1 MRLVKI
7 LLFLLPIIG
16 TGGSAIAK
24 DHNIKEFG
32 AVSDTTVLST
42 NSIQSAIDA
51 CSLEG
56 GTVLIPAGNW
66 LSGTLILRSN
76 VTLNLQKGA
85 TLYGSRHLSDYPGNV
100 PKYIALRTR
109 GNAKQLIYAEN
120 QHNIAIT
127 GEGEIDGQGRFF
139 ADKGA
144 PGVQYDR
151 PHLIQLINCQK
162 VLIEKVSLRNSGCWM
177 EHYLACDDLQI
188 IGIKVFNHSNK
199 NNDGIDIDGCNRV
212 TISNVIVD
220 SDDDA
225 LCIKSTS
232 GRASE
237 NITVSNCILSSHC
250 NAFKLGTE
258 TNTGFKNIAASNLVI
273 KPSVVSEK
281 YTYGH
286 LEGSSGLAL
295 EMVDGGI
302 LDGVVISNVK
312 IEGTFTPIFIRLGN
326 RARPYRDGQ
335 VITQVGQ
342 LKNVSIDNVM
352 VTGAKNLGCSI
363 TGIPGYPVK
372 NISLSNISITFEG
385 GGTREHVTRAIP
397 ELEKEYP
404 EAEMFDMLPSY
415 GFFIRHAENI
425 RFSNVH
431 LSTEKE
437 DLRPALYLSDVTDA
451 DFGNIN
457 LGSNPKNDCTVFAES
472 NRNIGFN
479 NCRIRGGSSCFLRL
493 TGNNNSKFILLNNVL
508 TNTKTVYNSGTT
520 GKKEIHSIGN
530 IR

>member
-1 MRLVKI
+1 MRLLRI
-7 LLFLLPIIG
+7 FFIAFG
-16 TGGSAIAK
+16 TLVYGQSVEAK
-24 DHNIKEFG
+24 DHSIKEFG
-32 AVSDTTVLST
+32 AIPDTTVLST
-42 NSIQSAIDA
+42 KAIQTAIDA
-51 CSLEG
+51 CSEDG
-56 GTVLIPAGNW
+56 GTVQIPAGNW
-66 LSGTLILRSN
+66 LSGTLVLRSN

-85 TLYGSRHLSDYPGNV
+85 TLYGSRHLSDYPGNI

-109 GNAKQLIYAEN
+109 GKAKQLIYAEN

-139 ADKGA
+139 ADKSA

-177 EHYLACDDLQI
+177 EHYLACDDLKI

-212 TISNVIVD
+212 TISGVNVD

-273 KPSVVSEK
+273 KPSVVSDK
-281 YTYGH
+281 FTYGH
-286 LEGSSGLAL
+286 MEGSSGLAL

-335 VITQVGQ
+335 VISQVGQ
-342 LKNVSIDNVM
+342 LKNVSIDNVL

-363 TGIPGYPVK
+363 SGIPGYPVK

-385 GGTREHVTRAIP
+385 GGTKDHVARAIP

-415 GFFIRHAENI
+415 GFFVRHAEDI

-451 DFGNIN
+451 DFGNLTI
-457 LGSNPKNDCTVFAES
+457 GGNPKNVCSVLAENS
-472 NRNIGFN
+472 QNIGFN
-479 NCRIRGGSSCFLRL
+479 SCRIRGGSSCFLQL
-493 TGNNNSKFILLNNVL
+493 SGSNNRKFNLHNNAL
-508 TNTKTVYNSGTT
+508 TNTKMVYNPGTT
-520 GKKEIHSIGN
+520 GKQEIHAIGN